1 MGIPYLRHL
10 HTKLKVKPQEFNL
23 IGTFFTPKNTYVT
36 IARQCLGDK
45 RLNLEIFKCKMS
57 FVQGLDQVLIYIPS
71 MTFNWITIF

>member
-36 IARQCLGDK
+36 IAR
-45 RLNLEIFKCKMS
+45 
-57 FVQGLDQVLIYIPS
+57 
-71 MTFNWITIF
+71 